1 MRVALYIAA
10 HYGHVD
16 LAVNLL
22 KCGVKA
28 DEPVGDHPKRLWC
41 KDDKSGHIDRHVM
54 F

>member
-22 KCGVKA
+22 KCGIKA

-41 KDDKSGHIDRHVM
+41 KDDKSGHIDRHVTL
-54 F
+54 